1 MLTIVQFFST
11 DLECPQRWSAPTGQ
25 CSPVSVLDRQVLF
38 HSFHQVP
45 EALAKDFLL
54 GERLAVY
61 QTRPQFTEIL
71 LGDRAVSGSGFNSKP
86 DRREV
91 AGSQVT
97 WGLLG
102 LTRCSGICIQVH
114 PAAEVYSVPRCT
126 WQPHTP
132 AHNPVVPSLLSLMDP
147 LPPLWGTNP

>member
-1 MLTIVQFFST
+1 VTGA
-11 DLECPQRWSAPTGQ
+11 DLGLRPQGIIGELHPSMSCANYSPILSNRPGVPPEVEYPTGQ

-61 QTRPQFTEIL
+61 QTGPQFTEIL

-86 DRREV
+86 GGREV

-102 LTRCSGICIQVH
+102 LMGV
-114 PAAEVYSVPRCT
+114 
-126 WQPHTP
+126 
-132 AHNPVVPSLLSLMDP
+132 
-147 LPPLWGTNP
+147 